1 MNNTQM
7 MCALAQLP
15 EVEML
20 RESKID
26 DPIGSDVFYS
36 GRTVVRLLNEQRK
49 AVLNFEHLENEE
61 ILIVIPMEGNFS
73 QIERDAFCA
82 GVRRLAQYLLH
93 GR

>member
-1 MNNTQM
+1 MNDSDM

-15 EVEML
+15 EAEML
-20 RESKID
+20 CTSKID

-36 GRTVVRLLNEQRK
+36 GRTVVGLLDENRK
-49 AVLNFEHLENEE
+49 AVRHFEHRENKK
-61 ILIVIPMEGNFS
+61 ILIEIPMEGNFS
-73 QIERDAFCA
+73 QEERDAFCA